1 MCQTNVQVGIPW
13 AHHPHPKILK
23 EVRQAQ
29 MAQANASEHVF
40 IVDALGLPLQSDNVH
55 LTTEAQTTLGLM
67 LVEKF
72 NSVTDSC
79 LYHPICRWHDIWL
92 FVVSNYFS
100 ESHFK
105 PVYSDNFQVIN
116 FF

>member
-1 MCQTNVQVGIPW
+1 VSNQCSGGDTMGSPS
-13 AHHPHPKILK
+13 ASKILK

-67 LVEKF
+67 LVA
-72 NSVTDSC
+72 
-79 LYHPICRWHDIWL
+79 
-92 FVVSNYFS
+92 NYIS

>member
-1 MCQTNVQVGIPW
+1 
-13 AHHPHPKILK
+13 
-23 EVRQAQ
+23 

-72 NSVTDSC
+72 NSVTDSH
-79 LYHPICRWHDIWL
+79 L
-92 FVVSNYFS
+92 VS
-100 ESHFK
+100 SH
-105 PVYSDNFQVIN
+105 I
-116 FF
+116 

>member
-29 MAQANASEHVF
+29 IAQANASEHVF

-72 NSVTDSC
+72 NSVTDSY
-79 LYHPICRWHDIWL
+79 L
-92 FVVSNYFS
+92 VS
-100 ESHFK
+100 SHM
-105 PVYSDNFQVIN
+105 
-116 FF
+116 